1 MKILG
6 SVPLYLHVG
15 KVRILYFRG
24 KFKNWGLA
32 EDFYVT
38 ALIVLHESTVSNDFY
53 CTVVAVS

>member
-38 ALIVLHESTVSNDFY
+38 ALIVLYMKVRFPTIFTVP
-53 CTVVAVS
+53 